1 MKLTIKELKAEI
13 KKHKGH
19 PKITGLKRDQLVKIY
34 EELPKE
40 HLEGGALSDLFSGKI
55 ELDYRNATK
64 TVLGNYGQQPIAS
77 ITAVRT
83 PIMKVI
89 DSVINVISFGQY
101 NKYKPDDLF
110 HLGLIVVLQDGTK
123 LVVEKL
129 EKINIAKLPKGYVG
143 KTSQVYPIDMQ
154 KKRITLFDLMN
165 NARRRFGESRYF
177 SYDGFKNNCQDFLMM
192 LLNASG
198 LETADNKAFIKQPLE
213 QLIKKLPSYVPK
225 VAKVVT
231 DVANKA
237 TEVIGLG
244 KCNCDCHK
252 TGGSSDILDLRKY
265 L

>member
-1 MKLTIKELKAEI
+1 MVNIKELKAEI
-13 KKHKGH
+13 KTFKNH
-19 PKITGLKRDQLVKIY
+19 PKITGLKKD
-34 EELPKE
+34 ELIKV
-40 HLEGGALSDLFSGKI
+40 LDDLKSDVVGGSFSDLFSGKI
-55 ELDYRNATK
+55 EKDYRVATK

-77 ITAVRT
+77 MMAVRT
-83 PIMKVI
+83 PIM
-89 DSVINVISFGQY
+89 SVVDKALNVISLGAW
-101 NKYKPDDLF
+101 NKYKVDDLF
-110 HLGLIVVLQDGTK
+110 HLGLLVTLQDGTV

-129 EKINIAKLPKGYVG
+129 EKINIAKASKGYV
-143 KTSQVYPIDMQ
+143 KKNSETMPIDMQ

-192 LLNASG
+192 LLNASN

-237 TEVIGLG
+237 TEVLGMG

-265 L
+265 LT

>member
-1 MKLTIKELKAEI
+1 M
-13 KKHKGH
+13 
-19 PKITGLKRDQLVKIY
+19 
-34 EELPKE
+34 
-40 HLEGGALSDLFSGKI
+40 
-55 ELDYRNATK
+55 
-64 TVLGNYGQQPIAS
+64 
-77 ITAVRT
+77 
-83 PIMKVI
+83 
-89 DSVINVISFGQY
+89 
-101 NKYKPDDLF
+101 
-110 HLGLIVVLQDGTK
+110 
-123 LVVEKL
+123 
-129 EKINIAKLPKGYVG
+129 
-143 KTSQVYPIDMQ
+143 PIDMQ